1 MLRFPYENN
10 SLCIFNHAK
19 TRLSSVQILLQINTT
34 DMSVATNARV
44 ERKSEILELTIQ
56 QGVLP
61 LYFNKDEEVSIA
73 VLRALYE
80 AGIRTVEYTN
90 RGEAALKNF
99 KSLRKVCDTE
109 LSGMYLGIGTIKNS
123 EQAKAFVDAGADYL
137 ISPGVVDDAAKVAEQ
152 NGLLYVPGAMT
163 PTEII
168 RAEQFGSTLV
178 KLFPGNIL
186 GPGFVG
192 AVKELFSGVKFIIT
206 GGVEPEESNLR
217 GWFNAGAAAV
227 GMGSKLITKQI
238 LETKDYKKITD
249 LTKESMRLIEL
260 VRK

>member
-1 MLRFPYENN
+1 MSNGTN
-10 SLCIFNHAK
+10 SA
-19 TRLSSVQILLQINTT
+19 V
-34 DMSVATNARV
+34 D
-44 ERKSEILELTIQ
+44 RKSEILQLTLK

-61 LYFNKDEEVSIA
+61 LYFNKDEDVSIA
-73 VLRALYE
+73 VLKALYE

-99 KSLRKVCDTE
+99 KALRGVCDNE
-109 LSGMYLGIGTIKNS
+109 LKGMYLGIGTIKNG

-137 ISPGVVDDAAKVAEQ
+137 ISPGVVEDAAKVADAA
-152 NGLLYVPGAMT
+152 GLLYVPGAMT

-192 AVKELFSGVKFIIT
+192 AVKELFSGLKFIIT
-206 GGVEPEESNLR
+206 GGVEPEEGNLR
-217 GWFNAGAAAV
+217 SWFSAGAAAV
-227 GMGSKLITKQI
+227 GMGSKLITKQV
-238 LETKDYKKITD
+238 LESKDYAKITE
-249 LTKESMRLIEL
+249 LTRESLRLIEL

>member
-1 MLRFPYENN
+1 M
-10 SLCIFNHAK
+10 STA
-19 TRLSSVQILLQINTT
+19 INTGIDKKT
-34 DMSVATNARV
+34 G
-44 ERKSEILELTIQ
+44 ILQLTLQ

-73 VLRALYE
+73 VLKALYE

-99 KSLRKVCDTE
+99 KALRRVCDTE
-109 LSGMYLGIGTIKNS
+109 LNGMYLGIGTIKNG

-137 ISPGVVDDAAKVAEQ
+137 ISPGVVEDAAKVAAQ

-186 GPGFVG
+186 GFGFVS
-192 AVKELFSGVKFIIT
+192 AIKELFGGVKFIIT
-206 GGVEPEESNLR
+206 GGVEPEENNLR

-238 LETKDYKKITD
+238 LENKDYKKITD
-249 LTKESMRLIEL
+249 LTKESLRLIES
-260 VRK
+260 VRGLL

>member
-1 MLRFPYENN
+1 MSIAANTGVDRKN
-10 SLCIFNHAK
+10 K
-19 TRLSSVQILLQINTT
+19 ILQ
-34 DMSVATNARV
+34 
-44 ERKSEILELTIQ
+44 LTLQ

-73 VLRALYE
+73 VLKALYE

-99 KSLRKVCDTE
+99 KVLRKVCNTE
-109 LSGMYLGIGTIKNS
+109 LNGMYLGIGTIKNG

-137 ISPGVVDDAAKVAEQ
+137 ISPGVVDDAAKIADQ

-186 GPGFVG
+186 GTGFVS
-192 AVKELFSGVKFIIT
+192 AIKELFSGLKFIIT
-206 GGVEPEESNLR
+206 GGVEPEETNLK

-227 GMGSKLITKQI
+227 GMGSKLITKQT
-238 LETKDYKKITD
+238 LENKDYAKITE
-249 LTKESMRLIEL
+249 LTKESLRLIQL

>member
-1 MLRFPYENN
+1 M
-10 SLCIFNHAK
+10 STSA
-19 TRLSSVQILLQINTT
+19 NTVV
-34 DMSVATNARV
+34 DKKAQ
-44 ERKSEILELTIQ
+44 ILELTLK

-73 VLRALYE
+73 VLKALYE

-90 RGEAALKNF
+90 RGEAALSNF
-99 KSLRKVCDTE
+99 KVLRKVCDAE
-109 LSGMYLGIGTIKNS
+109 LSGMFLGIGTIKNGQ
-123 EQAKAFVDAGADYL
+123 QAKAFVDAGADYL
-137 ISPGVVDDAAKVAEQ
+137 ISPGVVEEAARVADQ

-168 RAEQFGSTLV
+168 RAEQLGATLV

-186 GPGFVG
+186 GPGFVS
-192 AVKELFSGVKFIIT
+192 AVKELFSGLKFIIT
-206 GGVEPEESNLR
+206 GGVEPEENNLR
-217 GWFNAGAAAV
+217 GWFSAGAAAV

-238 LETKDYKKITD
+238 LESRDFSKITD
-249 LTKESMRLIEL
+249 LTKESLRLIET

>member
-1 MLRFPYENN
+1 MGTGTNTAVDRK
-10 SLCIFNHAK
+10 S
-19 TRLSSVQILLQINTT
+19 QILQ
-34 DMSVATNARV
+34 
-44 ERKSEILELTIQ
+44 LTLD

-61 LYFNKDEEVSIA
+61 LYFNKDEQVSVA
-73 VLRALYE
+73 VLKALYE

-99 KSLRKVCDTE
+99 KVLRQVCDSE
-109 LSGMYLGIGTIKNS
+109 LSGMYLGIGTIKNG

-137 ISPGVVDDAAKVAEQ
+137 ISPGLVEDAAKVAEP

-168 RAEQFGSTLV
+168 KAEQLGCTLV

-192 AVKELFSGVKFIIT
+192 AIKDLFSGLKFIIT
-206 GGVEPEESNLR
+206 GGVEPEENNLR

-227 GMGSKLITKQI
+227 GMGSKLITKQT
-238 LETKDYKKITD
+238 LENKDYAKVTE
-249 LTKESMRLIEL
+249 LTKESLRLIQL

>member
-1 MLRFPYENN
+1 MSIAANTGVDR
-10 SLCIFNHAK
+10 K
-19 TRLSSVQILLQINTT
+19 T
-34 DMSVATNARV
+34 
-44 ERKSEILELTIQ
+44 EILQLTLQ

-73 VLRALYE
+73 VLKALYE

-99 KSLRKVCDTE
+99 KVLRKICDTE
-109 LSGMYLGIGTIKNS
+109 LSGMYLGIGTIKNG
-123 EQAKAFVDAGADYL
+123 EQAKAFVDADADYL
-137 ISPGVVDDAAKVAEQ
+137 ISPGVVEDAAKVADQ
-152 NGLLYVPGAMT
+152 NSLLYVPGAMT

-168 RAEQFGSTLV
+168 RAEQFGATLV

-186 GPGFVG
+186 GPGFVS
-192 AVKELFSGVKFIIT
+192 AVKELFSGIKFIIT
-206 GGVEPEESNLR
+206 GGVEPEENNLR

-227 GMGSKLITKQI
+227 GMGSKLITKQT
-238 LETKDYKKITD
+238 LENKDYTRITE
-249 LTKESMRLIEL
+249 LTKESLRLIEL

>member
-1 MLRFPYENN
+1 
-10 SLCIFNHAK
+10 
-19 TRLSSVQILLQINTT
+19 
-34 DMSVATNARV
+34 MSTSTSTAVDK
-44 ERKSEILELTIQ
+44 KSEILQLTLQ

-61 LYFNKDEEVSIA
+61 LYFNKDEDVSIA
-73 VLRALYE
+73 VLKALYE

-99 KSLRKVCDTE
+99 KVLRKICDTG
-109 LSGMYLGIGTIKNS
+109 LSGMYLGIGTIKNGD
-123 EQAKAFVDAGADYL
+123 QAKAFVDAGADYL
-137 ISPGVVDDAAKVAEQ
+137 ISPGLVEEASKVAEQ

-168 RAEQFGSTLV
+168 KAEQLGCTLV

-186 GPGFVG
+186 GPGFVS
-192 AVKELFSGVKFIIT
+192 AIKELFSGVKFIIT
-206 GGVEPEESNLR
+206 GGVEPEENNLR

-238 LETKDYKKITD
+238 LETKDYAKVTE
-249 LTKESMRLIEL
+249 LTKESLRLIDI
-260 VRK
+260 VRSK

>member
-1 MLRFPYENN
+1 MGIE
-10 SLCIFNHAK
+10 
-19 TRLSSVQILLQINTT
+19 TRALVDRKSQILQ
-34 DMSVATNARV
+34 
-44 ERKSEILELTIQ
+44 LTLQ

-99 KSLRKVCDTE
+99 KILRRLCDTE
-109 LSGMYLGIGTIKNS
+109 LSGMYLGIGTIKNG

-137 ISPGVVDDAAKVAEQ
+137 ISPGVVDDAAKIADLNQ
-152 NGLLYVPGAMT
+152 LLYVPGAMT

-168 RAEQFGSTLV
+168 RAEQFGATLV

-186 GPGFVG
+186 GPGFVT
-192 AVKELFSGVKFIIT
+192 AVKELFSGLKFIIT
-206 GGVEPEESNLR
+206 GGVEPEENNLKA
-217 GWFNAGAAAV
+217 WFGAGAAAV

-238 LETKDYKKITD
+238 LESKDYSKITE
-249 LTKESMRLIEL
+249 LTKESLRLIEL
-260 VRK
+260 VRN